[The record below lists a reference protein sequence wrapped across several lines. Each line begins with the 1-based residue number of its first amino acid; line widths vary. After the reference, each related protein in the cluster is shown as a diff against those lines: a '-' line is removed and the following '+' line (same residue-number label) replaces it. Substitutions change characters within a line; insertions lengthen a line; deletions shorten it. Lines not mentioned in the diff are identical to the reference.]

1 MSDCCCNE
9 AEQYICVPCKW
20 KGKRMKLKV
29 TKVDKKNRAITVNNC
44 VDVKPVPIVE
54 LPIWAGTMHS
64 LDELFGLTE
73 ELTKEELEKKY
84 DVD

>member
-1 MSDCCCNE
+1 M
-9 AEQYICVPCKW
+9 
-20 KGKRMKLKV
+20 KGKLKV
-29 TKVDKKNRAITVNNC
+29 IKVDKKNRTITVDNC

-64 LDELFGLTE
+64 LDELSGITR

-84 DVD
+84 PKGSA